1 MGSVSGERNE
11 PEQEEA
17 PDMDDPRDRDRQVAD
32 IVAMVCAKRL
42 AGEPTPAALW
52 GALADSSAPVSADI
66 AAVVAQSCHLDSQW
80 SETATVLHRL
90 ARRWRSPILATLA
103 DAYSDGGG
111 ALRLDYLQ
119 AVATGTGVEHS
130 VPPQLALKREKHP
143 RHGSPWDEDE
153 DRRLL
158 AAVRGGATV
167 DLLCEQH
174 QRNENAIR
182 ARLLKLGVIGG
193 AGSGGSEAKTDD
205 SLPDAS
211 GDVWHGYEV
220 RRDVDLPGG
229 QAVWAVTR
237 VGEPLSEEEKAR
249 WADWSTAVFTP
260 LEEVDAQ
267 LAEEL
272 AGVLIDELLRHGGLS
287 AHRKDEAS
295 ASLRLHRGVT
305 QRGSLIIGAD
315 LPLGVGHSEYEWD
328 GSRAEA
334 LQVASDIGKTA
345 GINIRHERDLFGPT
359 GWEPEYDG
367 GSP

>member
-130 VPPQLALKREKHP
+130 VPPQLALK
-143 RHGSPWDEDE
+143 
-153 DRRLL
+153 
-158 AAVRGGATV
+158 
-167 DLLCEQH
+167 
-174 QRNENAIR
+174 
-182 ARLLKLGVIGG
+182 LGVIGG

-249 WADWSTAVFTP
+249 WADWSTAAFTP